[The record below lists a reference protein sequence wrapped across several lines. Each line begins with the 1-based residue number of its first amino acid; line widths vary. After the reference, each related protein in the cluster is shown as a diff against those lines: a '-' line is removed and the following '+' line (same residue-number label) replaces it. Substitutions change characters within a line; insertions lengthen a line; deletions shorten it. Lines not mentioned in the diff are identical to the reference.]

1 MRAWGALLL
10 PLAGLLLALAALRER
25 TGRAKALE
33 EWGEALALWG
43 RELSFRQPDTGD
55 LLATLARQG
64 PPGPAPVFARA
75 EAGLGESPFEELW
88 RQAVE
93 EADSP
98 LTPDDLELL
107 AALGGVLGR
116 WDREE
121 QRRGVEEVRTQ
132 LLHRAG
138 ETRAALREEG
148 RAYTVLGLSAGAL
161 AAIVLL

>member
-1 MRAWGALLL
+1 MRVWGAVLL

-55 LLATLARQG
+55 LLAVLAQQG

-75 EAGLGESPFEELW
+75 AEGLGEAPFGEVWGQALSEEN
-88 RQAVE
+88 
-93 EADSP
+93 SP
-98 LTPDDLELL
+98 LPPADRELL

-121 QRRGVEEVRTQ
+121 QRQGVEEVRTQ
-132 LLHRAG
+132 LLRRAG

-148 RAYTVLGLSAGAL
+148 RTYTVLGLSAGAL